1 MTKFTAAVVQAS
13 TVAGDTEA
21 TVRKAVDLIAETA
34 RRGAKVAVFPEAFI
48 GGYPKGA
55 DFHIYLGGRTPE
67 GRQEFAAYHASAI
80 NVPGPETDV
89 IGKAARRPICLSP
102 SVSSSVTAARFIAQR
117 CISVTTDGCSASTAS

>member
-21 TVRKAVDLIAETA
+21 TVRKAVDLIVETA

-89 IGKAARRPICLSP
+89 IGKAAKEANLF
-102 SVSSSVTAARFIAQR
+102 VTIGVIER
-117 CISVTTDGCSASTAS
+117 DGGTLHCTALYFGDDGRLLGKHR